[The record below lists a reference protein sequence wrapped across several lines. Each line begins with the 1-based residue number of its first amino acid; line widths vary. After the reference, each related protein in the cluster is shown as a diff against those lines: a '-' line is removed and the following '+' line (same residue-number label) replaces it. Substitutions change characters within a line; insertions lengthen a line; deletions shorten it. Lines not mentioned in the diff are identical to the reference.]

1 MKLAQQIIENER
13 LFHILQM
20 GQDNIIRQ
28 LMTVTSDENK
38 VQGKNGTTPKSLIEN
53 TEIQTNES
61 NNKEIKRNHAYK
73 LFSLLIESRKSF
85 LFITIFHVSIWAFL
99 TNNNYGPKHLFAS
112 F

>member
-20 GQDNIIRQ
+20 GLDNMIRQ
-28 LMTVTSDENK
+28 LITVTFDENK
-38 VQGKNGTTPKSLIEN
+38 EQNGTTPNALMES

-61 NNKEIKRNHAYK
+61 NNKIKRNSAIK
-73 LFSLLIESRKSF
+73 LFVLLIESPKSF